1 MIVKSAASAIVL
13 CLLGRSHA
21 LTFRNAIAL
30 NSLSNRSSNN
40 VNVMRSEQGMFQDPN
55 LRPIQPYTATT
66 TLHVGKEGN
75 DEYTPSAE
83 IAGAIS
89 RQSERKSLSLLA
101 AGVLSSLVAS
111 AKLGLL
117 GSGYTDALIIYEL
130 GITILATL
138 LSLIFVKSITKLA
151 ANGYLQ
157 PRDSR
162 KIIHTFSAPLYMI
175 LWPLFSHVWGARCFA
190 AFVPLIQAVR
200 LWMAGTKTVDDN
212 GMFEK

>member
-30 NSLSNRSSNN
+30 NSLSHRSSNN

-66 TLHVGKEGN
+66 TLHVAKEGN
-75 DEYTPSAE
+75 DEYTPSAQ
-83 IAGAIS
+83 IAAIS

-117 GSGYTDALIIYEL
+117 GSGYTDALIIDDL
-130 GITILATL
+130 GITILSTL

-151 ANGYLQ
+151 ANGHLQ